1 MDKKTIK
8 RDQSIDIIKGIG
20 ITIMVLG
27 HTDFKF
33 SNFIYLFHM
42 AIFFIVSG
50 YLYKDEYSDN
60 CITIYHYIIRKIK
73 TLWVP
78 YFIWT
83 SIYIILNNFFIHIN
97 IYTNNL
103 MLLKNVE
110 GVHIN
115 LHDFMSIKKIII
127 EIIKSFCFFGG
138 TELGGAFWFL
148 RVLFIVS
155 VLYCIIECIIK
166 KILKRKKYIMYGQL
180 VISILSLNLG
190 YFLYLCNI
198 ELHGL
203 SMTFSI
209 YSLFY
214 IGFLLKKLEIIRNI
228 NPCISIAITFII
240 LSICNNFGSIALSKN
255 SYENPIFF
263 LCVSIS
269 GYILLYSCTQLL
281 VDYKIMVNIV
291 SYIGRNSLCII
302 LLHFLSFKIINL
314 IGIIYYDQPYYLI
327 AAFPVLYKG
336 YFWWVAYTLCG
347 IGVPLL
353 LQIGYKK
360 VLQKIVILNKL

>member
-1 MDKKTIK
+1 
-8 RDQSIDIIKGIG
+8 
-20 ITIMVLG
+20 
-27 HTDFKF
+27 
-33 SNFIYLFHM
+33 M

-97 IYTNNL
+97 VYTNNL

-110 GVHIN
+110 GIHIN

-148 RVLFIVS
+148 RILFIVS

-166 KILKRKKYIMYGQL
+166 RLLKKRNIMYGQL
-180 VISILSLNLG
+180 VISILFLNLG
-190 YFLYLCNI
+190 YFLYLCNL
-198 ELHGL
+198 ELNGL

-214 IGFLLKKLEIIRNI
+214 IGFLLKKLEILRNI
-228 NPCISIAITFII
+228 NTCISTAITFII
-240 LSICNNFGSIALSKN
+240 LSICNNFGSIELSKN

-263 LCVSIS
+263 FVFQ
-269 GYILLYSCTQLL
+269 YQ
-281 VDYKIMVNIV
+281 V
-291 SYIGRNSLCII
+291 
-302 LLHFLSFKIINL
+302 
-314 IGIIYYDQPYYLI
+314 IYYCI
-327 AAFPVLYKG
+327 VVLNY
-336 YFWWVAYTLCG
+336 
-347 IGVPLL
+347 
-353 LQIGYKK
+353 
-360 VLQKIVILNKL
+360 